1 MSLRQEFS
9 TSQLILRSLRP
20 SGISLFLCV
29 LIAVALVIINIILQ
43 SVDVGT
49 ALPGILDGQWSV
61 AYTEKIVQPLTELL
75 SSNTLNKGLIAA
87 LWGAAGFVVYVCFEY
102 AVHWSRDLRES
113 RTNIRMA
120 RGNVIEHP
128 LVNSFWN
135 MVFWRL
141 GVLVVGII
149 FLIAVQ
155 PLLRNALSAATDVVF
170 SKDLLQDGLRI
181 ALAVV
186 QWAFVLHGLVVFLR
200 LYTMR
205 TRLFGDDK
213 LY

>member
-1 MSLRQEFS
+1 MSLRQQFS
-9 TSQLILRSLRP
+9 TGQLILRSLKP
-20 SGISLFLCV
+20 SGISLFLCI
-29 LIAVALVIINIILQ
+29 LIAVILVGINIVLQ

-61 AYTEKIVQPLTELL
+61 AYTENIVQPLTELL

-87 LWGAAGFVVYVCFEY
+87 LWGTAGFVVYICFEY
-102 AVHWSRDLRES
+102 FIHWSRDLRDS
-113 RTNIRMA
+113 RNNIRMA

-128 LVNSFWN
+128 LVQTFWN
-135 MVFWRL
+135 RVIWHV
-141 GVLVVGII
+141 GIIVAGII

-155 PLLRNALSAATDVVF
+155 PLLRNALSVATDVLF
-170 SKDLLQDGLRI
+170 SKDLVRDGLRVVV
-181 ALAVV
+181 AVTE
-186 QWAFVLHGLVVFLR
+186 WAFVLHGLVVFLR
-200 LYTMR
+200 LYTTR